1 MTTAIVAAS
10 TAPESSGGRGSGTSS
25 PGNASA
31 SSVSREEKLPEI
43 LLASLRQLAAA
54 GDVEGACRLAGRA
67 CVALRKE
74 APGAEQHFNALLH
87 RLTSQL
93 SW

>member
-1 MTTAIVAAS
+1 MTTATVAAS
-10 TAPESSGGRGSGTSS
+10 AAPESSNGRRSGTSS
-25 PGNASA
+25 FGIASA
-31 SSVSREEKLPEI
+31 SSVRREEKLPEI

-54 GDVEGACRLAGRA
+54 GDVDGACRLAGRA

-74 APGAEQHFNALLH
+74 DPGAEHHFNALLH
-87 RLTSQL
+87 RLSSQL